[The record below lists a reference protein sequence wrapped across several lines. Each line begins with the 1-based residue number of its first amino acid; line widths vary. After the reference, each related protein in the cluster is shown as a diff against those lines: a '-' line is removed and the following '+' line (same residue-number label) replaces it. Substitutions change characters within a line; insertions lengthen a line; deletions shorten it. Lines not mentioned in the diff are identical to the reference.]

1 MPRRIFIVGTD
12 TEAGKTRVAAALLR
26 RARAAGL
33 GVLPFKPAASGGDD
47 PERLLAAAGLGR
59 ELLARVAPL
68 RYEAPLAPGIAEERR
83 PFVDPP
89 RGAPEDA
96 ALADR
101 GAAQIAAIADAL
113 AALEAERRPDLTV
126 IEGAGGWHVPMPGGT
141 WLPAWLD
148 ALAAEVIVVGR
159 LGLGTINHTLLTIDA
174 LRRAG
179 HRPLGFILSATVAAD
194 DPSTRDNPR
203 IIARASGLPLLGIL
217 GHGAAALDLC
227 EGAWT
232 RIAGAI

>member
-12 TEAGKTRVAAALLR
+12 TEVGKTRVAAALLR

-47 PERLLAAAGLGR
+47 PEQLLAAADLAP
-59 ELLARVAPL
+59 ELLARIAPL
-68 RYEAPLAPGIAEERR
+68 RYDPPLAPGIAEDRR

-89 RGAPEDA
+89 RGADGLA

-101 GAAQIAAIADAL
+101 GAAQIAAIAGEL
-113 AALEAERRPDLTV
+113 AALEAERRPDLTI

-141 WLPAWLD
+141 WLPAWVDALD
-148 ALAAEVIVVGR
+148 AATVVVGR
-159 LGLGTINHTLLTIDA
+159 LGLGTINHTLLTVDA

-179 HRPLGFILSATVAAD
+179 HPPLGFILSATVAAA
-194 DPSTRDNPR
+194 DPSTRDNPQ
-203 IIARASGLPLLGIL
+203 IIARAGGLPLLGLL
-217 GHGAAALDLC
+217 GHGAATIDLC
-227 EGAWT
+227 AGAWA
-232 RIAGAI
+232 RIIGAT

>member
-12 TEAGKTRVAAALLR
+12 TEVGKTRVAAALLR

-33 GVLPFKPAASGGDD
+33 RALPFKPAASGGDD
-47 PERLLAAAGLGR
+47 PEQLLEAAALEP
-59 ELLARVAPL
+59 ELLARIAPL
-68 RYEAPLAPGIAEERR
+68 RYDAPLAPGIAEDRR

-89 RGAPEDA
+89 RAADEVA

-101 GAAQIAAIADAL
+101 GAAQIAAIAGEL
-113 AALEAERRPDLTV
+113 AALEAELRPDLTI

-148 ALAAEVIVVGR
+148 ALDAAVVVVGR
-159 LGLGTINHTLLTIDA
+159 LGLGTINHTLLTVDA

-179 HRPLGFILSATVAAD
+179 HRPLGFILSTTIAAD
-194 DPSTRDNPR
+194 DPSARDNPR

-217 GHGAAALDLC
+217 AHGAAALDLC
-227 EGAWT
+227 DGAWT
-232 RIAGAI
+232 RIVDAD